1 MNLLL
6 LVLENFLRLFGIFW
20 IAGGIFT
27 LKSAKESQ
35 FMDTCLEQLE
45 QKKVDQLVS
54 NFMFIGGILTLLSGI
69 GLLINQDAV
78 IFILLMLIISQWV
91 YFDIKKKRF
100 AQAKTEEEKEEYT
113 INSTTYN
120 AFLTSIYIAIIV
132 MIKIIL
138 SKVIN
143 L

>member
-6 LVLENFLRLFGIFW
+6 LVLENCLRLFGLFW
-20 IAGGIFT
+20 IAGGIFAIKT
-27 LKSAKESQ
+27 ARDSQ

-45 QKKVDQLVS
+45 QKKVDRLVT

-78 IFILLMLIISQWV
+78 IFVLLILIISQLI

-100 AQAKTEEEKEEYT
+100 AQAITEEEKEEYT
-113 INSTTYN
+113 IQSSTYN
-120 AFLTSIYIAIIV
+120 AFLTSIYLAIAV
-132 MIKIIL
+132 VIKIIL
-138 SKVIN
+138 VRIIS

>member
-6 LVLENFLRLFGIFW
+6 LVLENFLRVFGIFW

-27 LKSAKESQ
+27 LKNAREAQ

-45 QKKVDQLVS
+45 QKKVDRLVS
-54 NFMFIGGILTLLSGI
+54 NFMIIGGILTLLSGI
-69 GLLINQDAV
+69 GLLINQDGITV
-78 IFILLMLIISQWV
+78 ILLMLIISQWI

-100 AQAKTEEEKEEYT
+100 AQAKTLEEKEEYT
-113 INSTTYN
+113 INSTSYN
-120 AFLTSIYIAIIV
+120 AFLTSIYITIIV
-132 MIKIIL
+132 IIKIIV

>member
-6 LVLENFLRLFGIFW
+6 LVLEKFLRLFGIFW
-20 IAGGIFT
+20 IAGVIFT
-27 LKSAKESQ
+27 LKSARESQ

-45 QKKVDQLVS
+45 QKKVDRLVS

-120 AFLTSIYIAIIV
+120 AFLTSIYITIIV
-132 MIKIIL
+132 VIKIIL

-143 L
+143 

>member
-6 LVLENFLRLFGIFW
+6 LVLENFLRLFGLFW

-45 QKKVDQLVS
+45 QKKVDRLVT
-54 NFMFIGGILTLLSGI
+54 NFMFMGGGLTLLSGI
-69 GLLINQDAV
+69 GLLMNQDGV
-78 IFILLMLIISQWV
+78 ILILLMLIISQFI
-91 YFDIKKKRF
+91 YFDTKKKRF
-100 AQAKTEEEKEEYT
+100 AKAKTEEEKEEYT

-120 AFLTSIYIAIIV
+120 AFLTSIYITIIV
-132 MIKIIL
+132 VIKIIL
-138 SKVIN
+138 SRVIN

>member
-6 LVLENFLRLFGIFW
+6 WVLEIFLRVLGLLW

-35 FMDTCLEQLE
+35 FMDTCLEELE
-45 QKKVDQLVS
+45 QKKVDRLVS
-54 NFMFIGGILTLLSGI
+54 NFMFISGFLTLLSGI
-69 GLLINQDAV
+69 GLVMNQDAV
-78 IFILLMLIISQWV
+78 ILILLILIISQWI

-120 AFLTSIYIAIIV
+120 GFLTSIYIAIIV
-132 MIKIIL
+132 VIKIII
-138 SKVIN
+138 SRVMN

>member
-6 LVLENFLRLFGIFW
+6 LVLENFLRLFGLFW

-45 QKKVDQLVS
+45 QKKVDRLIT
-54 NFMFIGGILTLLSGI
+54 NFMFIGGFLTLLSGI

-78 IFILLMLIISQWV
+78 IFILLILIISQWI

-100 AQAKTEEEKEEYT
+100 ASAKTEEEKEEYT

-132 MIKIIL
+132 VIKIII
-138 SKVIN
+138 SRVIN

>member
-6 LVLENFLRLFGIFW
+6 LVVENFLRLFGVFW
-20 IAGGIFT
+20 IAGGIFA

-45 QKKVDQLVS
+45 QKKVDRLVS
-54 NFMFIGGILTLLSGI
+54 NFMFIGGFLTLLSGI
-69 GLLINQDAV
+69 GLLMNQDAV
-78 IFILLMLIISQWV
+78 ILILLILIISQGV
-91 YFDIKKKRF
+91 YFNIKKKRF
-100 AQAKTEEEKEEYT
+100 AEAKTDEEKEEYT
-113 INSTTYN
+113 IQSTTYN

-132 MIKIIL
+132 VIKIIL
-138 SKVIN
+138 SRLIN